1 MERKAQ
7 SVNCTQKR
15 IDVARVPLGSLE
27 LISTPS
33 RYPLLLSTR
42 LPARFG
48 RALLIRGATIWLLAR
63 ILAIATLAW
72 AESIGGAS
80 TTRSPEG
87 DVVLLP
93 LWTLLVSP
101 MLVLFD
107 LRRRKE
113 LTLLHNLGVA
123 TGQAVLIGTLPAVI
137 LEALVLLIG
146 R

>member
-1 MERKAQ
+1 
-7 SVNCTQKR
+7 V
-15 IDVARVPLGSLE
+15 
-27 LISTPS
+27 
-33 RYPLLLSTR
+33 
-42 LPARFG
+42 
-48 RALLIRGATIWLLAR
+48 LAR

-80 TTRSPEG
+80 TIRTPEG

-101 MLVLFD
+101 TLLLVD

-113 LTLLHNLGVA
+113 LLLLHNLGVA
-123 TGQAVLIGTLPAVI
+123 TSQAVFTGTLPAVI
-137 LEALVLLIG
+137 LEALVLLIV